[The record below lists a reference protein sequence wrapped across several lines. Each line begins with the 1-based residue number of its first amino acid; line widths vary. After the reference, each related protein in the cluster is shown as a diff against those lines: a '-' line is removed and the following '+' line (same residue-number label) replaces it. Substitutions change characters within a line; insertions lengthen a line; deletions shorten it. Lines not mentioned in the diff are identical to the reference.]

1 MKAFNIKSFII
12 TGAVATV
19 VFFTCLLA
27 SVQATSFVWSYI
39 WKSGGVISGTLAGE
53 IDMSDS
59 NRITVSSIMGRYQPK
74 VGFRRDFSTQ
84 DIFPNTLTLDGK
96 GNDFT
101 AREFIFGGTILRAL
115 QFLSGPGP
123 GSDTAVFQEAIGIM
137 NPRVTVFESETF
149 DRSSWAV
156 TPITSE
162 PIPEPSTLLLFGTG
176 MLGLLA
182 WARRKKQSAT

>member
-1 MKAFNIKSFII
+1 MKVFNIKSFLI

-19 VFFTCLLA
+19 VFFTCLPA

-39 WKSGGVISGTLAGE
+39 WKTGGIFSGTLKGE
-53 IDMSDS
+53 IDSGDNNM
-59 NRITVSSIMGRYQPK
+59 ITVSSIMGRYQPK
-74 VGFRRDFSTQ
+74 VGFHRDFSTQ

-101 AREFIFGGTILRAL
+101 AREFLFGGTILRAL
-115 QFLSGPGP
+115 QFSSGPGP
-123 GSDTAVFQEAIGIM
+123 GSDTALFQEAVGIM
-137 NPRVTVFESETF
+137 NPRVTVFENEAF
-149 DRSSWAV
+149 DSSSWAV

-182 WARRKKQSAT
+182 WARRKK